1 MTARRDLLLLFASA
15 LVFGVCCVAMLI
27 AHEELSIYPAVTYGF
42 VAIWG
47 VSALVWPVY
56 LVRVLSDAVRIAL
69 NRLLSR

>member
-1 MTARRDLLLLFASA
+1 MTTGRDLLLFFASA
-15 LVFGVCCVAMLI
+15 VVFGVCCIAMLT

-69 NRLLSR
+69 NRMFSR

>member
-1 MTARRDLLLLFASA
+1 MTTRRDLLLFLASA
-15 LVFGVCCVAMLI
+15 AVFGACCIAMLT

-47 VSALVWPVY
+47 VSALVGPVY
-56 LVRVLSDAVRIAL
+56 LVRVLSDVVRIAL